1 MTGPQERELEAIR
14 EIAKILGIKEPFHSI
29 EVRWSVRDRLNIH
42 LGLYP
47 DFDSIDAENEPEPE
61 E

>member
-29 EVRWSVRDRLNIH
+29 EVRWSARERLDVR
-42 LGLYP
+42 LGMYP
-47 DFDSIDAENEPEPE
+47 DFDSIDAEDEPESE